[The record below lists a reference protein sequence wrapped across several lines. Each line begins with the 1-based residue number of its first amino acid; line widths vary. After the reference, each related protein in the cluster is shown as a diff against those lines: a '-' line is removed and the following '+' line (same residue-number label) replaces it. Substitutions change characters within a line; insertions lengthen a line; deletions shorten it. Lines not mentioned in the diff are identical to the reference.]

1 MRRIAGIVL
10 LAAAIVGC
18 GGDDDAGPRSV
29 EEFLDQSPQQAVE
42 VEGFL
47 LIDGD
52 QARLCALIAES
63 YPPQCGGSSIL
74 LDEFDPAAVAD
85 AVTTEGDIAWI
96 DQAVLLLDPTGDG
109 RATFLA
115 FVGP

>member
-1 MRRIAGIVL
+1 MRRITGIVL

-18 GGDDDAGPRSV
+18 GDDDAVRRSV
-29 EEFLDQSPQQAVE
+29 EEFLDWSPQQAVE

-96 DQAVLLLDPTGDG
+96 DQAVLVLDPTGDG

-115 FVGP
+115 VVDP

>member
-1 MRRIAGIVL
+1 MRRVAGIVL
-10 LAAAIVGC
+10 LVAAIVGC
-18 GGDDDAGPRSV
+18 GDEGTERRTV
-29 EEFLDQSPQQAVE
+29 EGFLDRSAEQPVE

-52 QARLCALIAES
+52 EARLCAAIARS
-63 YPPQCGGSSIL
+63 YPPQCGEPSIE

-85 AVTTEGDIAWI
+85 AVTTEGDVAWI
-96 DQAVLLLDPTGDG
+96 DQAVLLLGTTGDG

-115 FVGP
+115 IVDP